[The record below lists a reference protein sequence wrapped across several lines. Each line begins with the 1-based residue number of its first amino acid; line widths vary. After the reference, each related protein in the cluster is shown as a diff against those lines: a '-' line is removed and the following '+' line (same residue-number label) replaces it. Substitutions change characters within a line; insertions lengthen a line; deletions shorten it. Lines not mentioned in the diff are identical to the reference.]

1 MKNLSEHNDFE
12 KELFDFNISSF
23 EDKALDSFHFQY
35 RENEVYRQFA
45 DLTGVLPSEVRTIK
59 DIPFLPIRFFKS
71 HEVKTGVFE
80 PDAVFE
86 SSGTTSTG
94 NSRHFV
100 KNLDLYRHSFLNGF
114 KQYYGNP
121 GDWCI
126 LALLPSYL
134 ERQNSSLVLMADE
147 LIKSSGHPDSGF
159 YLNQFESL
167 KHTLERLEK
176 QGQQTIL
183 LGVTFALLDFSEAC
197 PMKLDYTVIM
207 ETGGMKGRKKEM
219 TREEVHVQL
228 KRQFGVSRIHSEYG
242 MTELLSQA
250 YSQGEGLL
258 TTPPWM
264 KILLRAEDDPLT
276 VVDKSGRELSSGLI
290 NVIDLANRY
299 SCSFIATD
307 DLGVKHGDGRFE
319 IIGRLDNSDLR
330 GCSLLLGAGF

>member
-1 MKNLSEHNDFE
+1 MKNLSEHSDFE

-23 EDKALDSFHFQY
+23 EMKALDNFHFQY

-45 DLTGVLPSEVRTIK
+45 DLTGVLPSEVRAIK

-71 HEVKTGVFE
+71 HKVKTGFFE

-86 SSGTTSTG
+86 SSGTTNTG

-100 KNLDLYRHSFLNGF
+100 KSLDLYRQSFLNGF

-147 LIKSSGHPDSGF
+147 LIKLSGHPDSGF

-167 KHTLERLEK
+167 KDTLEKLEK
-176 QGQQTIL
+176 QGQKTLL
-183 LGVTFALLDFSEAC
+183 LGVTFALLDFSETC
-197 PMKLDYTVIM
+197 PIKLDNTIIM

-219 TREEVHVQL
+219 TREEVHDQL

-264 KILLRAEDDPLT
+264 RILLRAEDDPLM
-276 VVDKSGRELSSGLI
+276 VVDRSGRDLNSGLI
-290 NVIDLANRY
+290 NIIDLANRY

-307 DLGVKHGDGRFE
+307 DLGVKHSDGRFE

>member
-1 MKNLSEHNDFE
+1 LKNLSEHNDFE
-12 KELFDFNISSF
+12 KEMFDFNISSF
-23 EDKALDSFHFQY
+23 EDKAMDCFHFQY

-45 DLTGVLPSEVRTIK
+45 DLTGVLPYEVRTLK
-59 DIPFLPIRFFKS
+59 EIPFLPIRFFKS
-71 HEVKTGVFE
+71 HEVKSGIFE
-80 PDAVFE
+80 PEAVFE
-86 SSGTTSTG
+86 SSGTTNTV

-100 KNLDLYRHSFLNGF
+100 KDLGLYRRSFLAGF
-114 KQYYGNP
+114 TQYYGNP
-121 GDWCI
+121 VDWCI

-147 LIKSSGHPDSGF
+147 LIKLSGHPDSGF

-167 KHTLERLEK
+167 KDTLEKLEK
-176 QGQQTIL
+176 QGKQTIL
-183 LGVTFALLDFSEAC
+183 LGVTFALLDFSAAC
-197 PMKLDYTVIM
+197 PMRLDHTIIM

-219 TREEVHVQL
+219 TRDEVHDQL
-228 KRQFGVSRIHSEYG
+228 KKQFGVSRIHSEYG

-258 TTPPWM
+258 STPPWM
-264 KILLRAEDDPLT
+264 KIMLRAEDDPLT
-276 VVDKSGRELSSGLI
+276 IVDKSGRELSSGLI

-307 DLGVKHGDGRFE
+307 DLGVKLSDGRFE

-330 GCSLLLGAGF
+330 GCSLLTGAGF

>member
-45 DLTGVLPSEVRTIK
+45 DLMGVMPSEVRTIK

-71 HEVKTGVFE
+71 HQVKTGFFE
-80 PDAVFE
+80 PDVVFE

-94 NSRHFV
+94 NSRHYV
-100 KNLDLYRHSFLNGF
+100 KSLDLYRQSFLNGF
-114 KQYYGNP
+114 EQCYGSP

-147 LIKSSGHPDSGF
+147 LIKLSGHPDSGF
-159 YLNQFESL
+159 YLNQFDSL
-167 KHTLERLEK
+167 KATLERLENQEK
-176 QGQQTIL
+176 KTLL

-197 PMKLDYTVIM
+197 PMGLNHTIIM

-219 TREEVHVQL
+219 TREEVHDQL
-228 KRQFGVSRIHSEYG
+228 KSQFGVSRIHSEYG

-258 TTPPWM
+258 ATPPWM
-264 KILLRAEDDPLT
+264 RILLRAEDDPLM
-276 VVDKSGRELSSGLI
+276 VVDQSGRDLNSGLI

-319 IIGRLDNSDLR
+319 IIGRLDYSDLR

>member
-1 MKNLSEHNDFE
+1 
-12 KELFDFNISSF
+12 
-23 EDKALDSFHFQY
+23 LDSFHFQY

-45 DLTGVLPSEVRTIK
+45 DLTGVLPYEVRTLK
-59 DIPFLPIRFFKS
+59 EIPFLPIRFFKS
-71 HEVKTGVFE
+71 HEVKSGIFE
-80 PDAVFE
+80 PEAVFE
-86 SSGTTSTG
+86 SSGTTNTV

-100 KNLDLYRHSFLNGF
+100 KDLGLYRRSFLAGF
-114 KQYYGNP
+114 TQYYGNP
-121 GDWCI
+121 VDWCI

-147 LIKSSGHPDSGF
+147 LIKLSGHPDSGF

-167 KHTLERLEK
+167 KDTLEKLEK
-176 QGQQTIL
+176 QGKQTIL
-183 LGVTFALLDFSEAC
+183 LGVTFALLDFSAAC
-197 PMKLDYTVIM
+197 PMRLDHTIIM

-219 TREEVHVQL
+219 TRDEVHDQL
-228 KRQFGVSRIHSEYG
+228 KKQFGVSRIHSEYG

-264 KILLRAEDDPLT
+264 KIMLRAEDDPLT
-276 VVDKSGRELSSGLI
+276 IVDKSGRELSSGLI

-307 DLGVKHGDGRFE
+307 DLGVKLSDGRFE

-330 GCSLLLGAGF
+330 GCSLLTGAGF

>member
-1 MKNLSEHNDFE
+1 LKNLSEHSDFE

-23 EDKALDSFHFQY
+23 EEKALDSFHFQY

-45 DLTGVLPSEVRTIK
+45 DLTGILPAEVRSIK

-71 HEVKTGVFE
+71 HKVMSGFFE
-80 PDAVFE
+80 PEAVFE

-94 NSRHFV
+94 NSSHFV
-100 KNLDLYRHSFLNGF
+100 KSLDLYRLSFLNGF
-114 KQYYGNP
+114 KRKYGNP

-134 ERQNSSLVLMADE
+134 ERQNSSLVFMADE
-147 LIKSSGHPDSGF
+147 LIKLSGHPDSGF

-167 KHTLERLEK
+167 MDTLKRLEK
-176 QGQQTIL
+176 QGQKTLL
-183 LGVTFALLDFSEAC
+183 LGVTFALLDFSEVC
-197 PMKLDYTVIM
+197 PMRLDHTIIM

-228 KRQFGVSRIHSEYG
+228 KSQFGVSRIHSEYG

-258 TTPPWM
+258 ATPPWM
-264 KILLRAEDDPLT
+264 RILLRAEDDPLA
-276 VVDKSGRELSSGLI
+276 VVDKSGRDLGSGLI
-290 NVIDLANRY
+290 NIIDLANRY

-307 DLGVKHGDGRFE
+307 DLGVKHKDGRFE
-319 IIGRLDNSDLR
+319 IIGRMDNSDLR